1 MNTNESTRMSESLN
15 TERGVHKKEWK
26 IEELHHGV
34 VGHPNGFFYKVIP
47 KEKDI
52 AFVYLSLCGKEQLT
66 TVAAI
71 KLLEEVNNGTMKFY
85 EKGNESWKQE
95 PLPEEVLMYQGK
107 VLNAMILNQLAM
119 EANDQLKDTPEYDN
133 YLNNQVRKTNQI
145 LQRKAEKMLKHAYGA
160 EQEMLFNVFNSID
173 NFTKKFALKMPHSC
187 FFLNSIIDDYDK
199 DPSKFLNRDI
209 ELNKLQS

>member
-1 MNTNESTRMSESLN
+1 MNTSENTKTLESLN
-15 TERGVHKKEWK
+15 TEANVGKKDWK
-26 IEELHHGV
+26 IEELLHGV
-34 VGHPNGFFYKVIP
+34 VGHPNGFFYKIVP
-47 KEKDI
+47 KDV

-66 TVAAI
+66 TVPVI
-71 KLLEEVNNGTMKFY
+71 KLLEEVNNGTMTFY
-85 EKGNESWKQE
+85 APGNDSWKQE
-95 PLPEEVLMYQGK
+95 PLPEDVLMYHGK

-160 EQEMLFNVFNSID
+160 EQEMLFNVFNSIE

-187 FFLNSIIDDYDK
+187 FFLNSIIDEYDK
-199 DPSKFLNRDI
+199 DPTKFLNRNV